1 MFIEVATRPLQ
12 AMNCIQFIPSINK
25 LLFILSFAAMYNFLK
40 ITNIKWHKKKYAFA
54 QIILSWENIIF
65 WIIEG
70 KQESHIRFLEGK
82 RNL

>member
-12 AMNCIQFIPSINK
+12 AMSCIQFISSINK

-54 QIILSWENIIF
+54 QIILFLENIRPPLHF
-65 WIIEG
+65 CPEEN
-70 KQESHIRFLEGK
+70 K
-82 RNL
+82 NLILDS